1 VTAVLEP
8 LDLPSAPPVT
18 RAVAAPLR
26 RRRAPAVALV
36 VLGAVLVVGP
46 IVGGLFAKVAAGK
59 QMIDAF
65 EPHLEADALARY
77 RTDLDVLRAGTDGVD
92 AVYAQQAVP
101 AGRFHGLDEYRA
113 SSGAIDRRA
122 SGLLDRIT
130 AAVPDY
136 RDVADIGGFDRVPF
150 LIVLAGAAC
159 AYGGIAALG
168 AGRGRARASLALV
181 MVVGLGVAAYPLIS
195 NLPSGSRSG
204 ERLLDSLR
212 PVMQP
217 GEVRQLQDDF
227 VLMVQGVG
235 QLDTSFRS
243 VPRDPRAGA
252 QIDALVAGWPKVSSD
267 FATLVGTIND
277 DLDNYRDLDDIDG
290 ISRGLGV
297 SGMAALPWMLIGV
310 GGTGVGLAAAAWPR
324 RAKEAR

>member
-1 VTAVLEP
+1 
-8 LDLPSAPPVT
+8 
-18 RAVAAPLR
+18 
-26 RRRAPAVALV
+26 V

-92 AVYAQQAVP
+92 AVYAQQSLP
-101 AGRFHGLDEYRA
+101 AGRFRGLDEYRA
-113 SSGAIDRRA
+113 SADAIDGRA
-122 SGLLDRIT
+122 TDLLDRIT

-136 RDVADIGGFDRVPF
+136 RAVADIGGFDRVPF

-168 AGRGRARASLALV
+168 AGRGRARAALALV
-181 MVVGLGVAAYPLIS
+181 AVVGLGVAAYPVIS
-195 NLPSGSRSG
+195 DLPSGSRAG
-204 ERLLDSLR
+204 ERLLDSLQ
-212 PVMQP
+212 PVMRAD
-217 GEVRQLQDDF
+217 EVRQLQDDF

-235 QLDTSFRS
+235 ELDTSFRA
-243 VPRDPRAGA
+243 VPRDPQVGA
-252 QIDALVAGWPKVSSD
+252 PIDALVAGWPKVSSD

-277 DLDNYRDLDDIDG
+277 NLGNYGDLEDIDG
-290 ISRGLGV
+290 ISRGVGI
-297 SGMAALPWMLIGV
+297 SGMAALPWVLVGFGV
-310 GGTGVGLAAAAWPR
+310 ASTGLAAAAWPR